1 VTAAYGATVA
11 KRRLSRR
18 LVELRGGTGLT
29 ANQVCDRLGWGR
41 GKVGR
46 FEGNN
51 WKRPEMSD
59 IRDLLRLYDVGD
71 GIQQELEQLAKLAR
85 ERAWWRE
92 FSDVYGDNEFPG
104 YEADASRI
112 CLYMPLILPGL
123 LQTLAYSEAQMGVSA
138 HSAHWRQQALEAR
151 RRRQEIFDRT
161 DGTAPELVAVITE
174 ASLLYRWGTA
184 EDRRTQVE
192 HLVAMSQRPNVELRL
207 LRFDDGLHPGMCGP
221 INIFD
226 FPDGAATPVRLPGVT
241 EPPAV
246 YLETDFAI
254 QEVSNQD
261 DVKAYIET
269 FGRIRDAALDADAT
283 TADLMKIAET
293 LE

>member
-1 VTAAYGATVA
+1 VPAAYGATVA

-18 LVELRGGTGLT
+18 LVELRSGTGLT
-29 ANQVCDRLGWGR
+29 ANQVCDKLGWGR

-59 IRDLLRLYDVGD
+59 IRDLLRLYDVD
-71 GIQQELEQLAKLAR
+71 EDVQQELEELAKLAR

-92 FSDVYGDNEFPG
+92 FGDVYGDNEFPG
-104 YEADASRI
+104 YEGDASRI

-123 LQTLAYSEAQMGVSA
+123 LQTLAYTEAQMRVGA
-138 HSAHWRQQALEAR
+138 LPPAWRRRALEAR
-151 RRRQEIFDRT
+151 RRRQEIFDRE
-161 DGTAPELVAVITE
+161 DDTAPEVVAVITE

-184 EDRRTQVE
+184 AERRAQVE
-192 HLVAMSQRPNVELRL
+192 HLVEMSRRAGVELRL

-226 FPDGAATPVRLPGVT
+226 FPDN

-269 FGRIRDAALDADAT
+269 FGRIRAAALDPVAS
-283 TADLMKIAET
+283 TANLKKIAET

>member
-18 LVELRGGTGLT
+18 LVELRSGTGLT
-29 ANQVCDRLGWGR
+29 ANQVCDKLGWGR

-59 IRDLLRLYDVGD
+59 IRDLLRLYDVD
-71 GIQQELEQLAKLAR
+71 ETVQKELEELAKLAR

-92 FSDVYGDNEFPG
+92 YGDVFEDNEFPG
-104 YEADASRI
+104 YEGDASRI
-112 CLYMPLILPGL
+112 CLYLPLILPGL
-123 LQTLAYSEAQMGVSA
+123 LQTPAYTEAQMGVGVLPLAVRSRA
-138 HSAHWRQQALEAR
+138 MEAR
-151 RRRQEIFDRT
+151 RRRQEILERD
-161 DGTAPELVAVITE
+161 DQTAPELVAVITE
-174 ASLLYRWGTA
+174 ASLLYSWGTA
-184 EDRRTQVE
+184 EDRRAQVE
-192 HLVAMSQRPNVELRL
+192 HLVAMSRRPNVELRL
-207 LRFDDGLHPGMCGP
+207 LRFEDGLHPGMCGP
-221 INIFD
+221 INVFEFSGD
-226 FPDGAATPVRLPGVT
+226 

-246 YLETDFAI
+246 YLETDFGI

-269 FGRIRDAALDADAT
+269 FGRIRTAALDPVAT
-283 TADLMKIAET
+283 TANLKRIAET

>member
-1 VTAAYGATVA
+1 MTAAYGATVA

-18 LVELRGGTGLT
+18 LVELRSATGLT
-29 ANQVCDRLGWGR
+29 ANQVCDKLGWGR

-59 IRDLLRLYDVGD
+59 IRDLLRLYDVGHEV
-71 GIQQELEQLAKLAR
+71 QQELEALAKLAR

-92 FSDVYGDNEFPG
+92 FNDVYSDNEFPG

-112 CLYMPLILPGL
+112 CLYMPLLLPGL
-123 LQTLAYSEAQMGVSA
+123 LQTLAYTEAQMGVSA
-138 HSAHWRQQALEAR
+138 HSASWRRQALEAR
-151 RRRQEIFDRT
+151 RRRQEILERT

-174 ASLLYRWGTA
+174 ASLLYRWGTPA
-184 EDRRTQVE
+184 NRREQVE
-192 HLVAMSQRPNVELRL
+192 HLVEMSRRPNVELRL

-226 FPDGAATPVRLPGVT
+226 FPGG

-254 QEVSNQD
+254 QEVTNQD

-269 FGRIRDAALDADAT
+269 FDRIRAAALGADAS
-283 TADLMKIAET
+283 TADLKKIAET

>member
-1 VTAAYGATVA
+1 VSPPSGTTAFGSTVA
-11 KRRLSRR
+11 KRRLSRW
-18 LVELRGGTGLT
+18 LGQLRETTGFT
-29 ANQVCDRLGWGR
+29 ANQICDKLSWGR
-41 GKVGR
+41 GKIGR
-46 FEGNN
+46 FETNS

-59 IRDLLRLYDVGD
+59 IRDLLRFYRVTDE
-71 GIQQELEQLAKLAR
+71 QRRELEDLAMRAR

-92 FSDVYGDNEFPG
+92 YGDVFGDTEFPG
-104 YEADASRI
+104 YEADALQI

-123 LQTLAYSEAQMGVSA
+123 LQTPAYTEAQMDVGA
-138 HSAHWRQQALEAR
+138 LPQQWRRRALEAR
-151 RRRQEIFDRT
+151 RRRQEILDRNVR
-161 DGTAPELVAVITE
+161 APQLVAIITE

-184 EDRRTQVE
+184 EERRAQVA
-192 HLVAMSQRPNVELRL
+192 HLGVMSRRPNVELRL

-226 FPDGAATPVRLPGVT
+226 FPGD

-254 QEVSNQD
+254 EEVSDEQE
-261 DVKAYIET
+261 VKAYIET
-269 FGRIRDAALDADAT
+269 FGRIRAAALPAPE
-283 TADLMKIAET
+283 TAAYLTKLVET

>member
-1 VTAAYGATVA
+1 
-11 KRRLSRR
+11 
-18 LVELRGGTGLT
+18 
-29 ANQVCDRLGWGR
+29 
-41 GKVGR
+41 
-46 FEGNN
+46 
-51 WKRPEMSD
+51 MSD
-59 IRDLLRLYDVGD
+59 IRDLLRLYDMSEDVHH
-71 GIQQELEQLAKLAR
+71 ELEDLAKLAR

-92 FSDVYGDNEFPG
+92 FSEVYDDNEFPG

-123 LQTLAYSEAQMGVSA
+123 LQTPAYTEAQMGVGA
-138 HSAHWRQQALEAR
+138 LPLAWRRRALEAR
-151 RRRQEIFDRT
+151 RRRQEILDRT
-161 DGTAPELVAVITE
+161 DDTAPELVAVITE

-184 EDRRTQVE
+184 AERRAQVE
-192 HLVAMSQRPNVELRL
+192 HLVEMSRRPRVELRL

-226 FPDGAATPVRLPGVT
+226 FPDG

-261 DVKAYIET
+261 DVQAYIET
-269 FGRIRDAALDADAT
+269 FGRIRTAALDPVAS
-283 TADLMKIAET
+283 TADLKKIAET

>member
-18 LVELRGGTGLT
+18 LVELRSGTGLT
-29 ANQVCDRLGWGR
+29 ANQVCDKLGWGR

-59 IRDLLRLYDVGD
+59 IRDLLRLYDMSEDVHH
-71 GIQQELEQLAKLAR
+71 ELEDLAKLAR

-92 FSDVYGDNEFPG
+92 FSEVYDDNEFPG

-123 LQTLAYSEAQMGVSA
+123 LQTPAYTEAQMGVGA
-138 HSAHWRQQALEAR
+138 LPLAWRRRALEAR
-151 RRRQEIFDRT
+151 RRRQEILDRT
-161 DGTAPELVAVITE
+161 DDTAPELVAVITE

-184 EDRRTQVE
+184 AERRAQVE
-192 HLVAMSQRPNVELRL
+192 HLVEMSRRPRVELRL

-226 FPDGAATPVRLPGVT
+226 FPDG

-261 DVKAYIET
+261 DVQAYIET
-269 FGRIRDAALDADAT
+269 FGRIRTAALDPVAS
-283 TADLMKIAET
+283 TADLKKIAET

>member
-1 VTAAYGATVA
+1 MTAAYGATVA

-18 LVELRGGTGLT
+18 LVELRSATGLT
-29 ANQVCDRLGWGR
+29 ANQVCDKLGWGR

-46 FEGNN
+46 FEGNS

-59 IRDLLRLYDVGD
+59 IRDLLRLYNVSDEV
-71 GIQQELEQLAKLAR
+71 QQELEQLAKLAR

-92 FSDVYGDNEFPG
+92 FGDVYTDNEFPG
-104 YEADASRI
+104 FEADASKI
-112 CLYMPLILPGL
+112 ELYMPLLLPGL
-123 LQTLAYSEAQMGVSA
+123 LQTQAYTEAQMGVSA

-151 RRRQEIFDRT
+151 RRRQEILDRT
-161 DGTAPELVAVITE
+161 DGTAPQLFAVITE
-174 ASLLYRWGTA
+174 ASLLYRWGTTK
-184 EDRRTQVE
+184 ERREQVE
-192 HLVAMSQRPNVELRL
+192 HLVALSRRPNIELRL
-207 LRFDDGLHPGMCGP
+207 LRFEDGLHPGMCGP
-221 INIFD
+221 INIFS
-226 FPDGAATPVRLPGVT
+226 FPDD

-269 FGRIRDAALDADAT
+269 FGRIRDAALDADAS
-283 TADLMKIAET
+283 TAYLIKIAES

>member
-1 VTAAYGATVA
+1 VTNAYGATVA

-18 LVELRGGTGLT
+18 LRELREDASYT
-29 ANQVCDRLGWGR
+29 ANQVCDRLSWGR

-46 FEGNN
+46 FEANS

-59 IRDLLRLYDVGD
+59 IRDLLRLYRVDD
-71 GIQQELEQLAKLAR
+71 DERRALEELAMKAR

-92 FSDVYGDNEFPG
+92 YNEVYGDDEFPG
-104 YEADASRI
+104 FEADSSRI
-112 CLYMPLILPGL
+112 CVYMPLILPGL
-123 LQTLAYSEAQMGVSA
+123 LQTPEYTEAHMRIGA
-138 HSAHWRQQALEAR
+138 NLPAWRKRALEAR
-151 RRRQEIFDRT
+151 QLRQEILDRT
-161 DGTAPELVAVITE
+161 DGNAPELVAVVTQ

-184 EDRRTQVE
+184 DERRAQLE
-192 HLVAMSQRPNVELRL
+192 HLAQMSLRPNVELRL
-207 LRFDDGLHPGMCGP
+207 LRFADGLHSGMIGP

-226 FPDGAATPVRLPGVT
+226 FPDPA
-241 EPPAV
+241 EPSAV

-254 QEVSNQD
+254 QEVSSQD

-269 FGRIRDAALDADAT
+269 FGRIRQAAVDADAT
-283 TADLMKIAET
+283 VADLKRIAET